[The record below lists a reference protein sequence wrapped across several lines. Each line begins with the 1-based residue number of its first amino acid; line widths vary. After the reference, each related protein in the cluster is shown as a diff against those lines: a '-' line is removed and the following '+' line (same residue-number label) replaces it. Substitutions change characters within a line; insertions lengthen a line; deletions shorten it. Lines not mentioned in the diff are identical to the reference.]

1 MLYSER
7 FLPSNS
13 LSLNMSKLK
22 DITKVI
28 IFLVGGFAIVVVG
41 GFMMRNIA
49 KLWENNDKKKDAPKR
64 KYNFK

>member
-28 IFLVGGFAIVVVG
+28 IFLIGGFAIVVVG
-41 GFMMRNIA
+41 GFMMRSIA
-49 KLWENNDKKKDAPKR
+49 KLWDNNDDKKDAPKR

>member
-1 MLYSER
+1 MWYNER
-7 FLPSNS
+7 FLPSNF

-28 IFLVGGFAIVVVG
+28 IFLIGGFAIVVVG
-41 GFMMRNIA
+41 GFMMRSIA
-49 KLWENNDKKKDAPKR
+49 KLWENNDDKKNAPKR